1 MMVVRTALL
10 NRKTGKQ
17 APTHA
22 GHLARAISPTC
33 IGAFVKGLIF
43 ETTLREVS
51 LKKPDLDVSAHADA
65 CDAQGIGDPAL
76 LPAVSEAQIRHLLLI
91 QC

>member
-10 NRKTGKQ
+10 NRKPGKQ

-22 GHLARAISPTC
+22 GHLARAISPAC

-51 LKKPDLDVSAHADA
+51 LKKPDLDESAHASA
-65 CDAQGIGDPAL
+65 CDAQGIGGPAL
-76 LPAVSEAQIRHLLLI
+76 LPAVSVAHIRHV
-91 QC
+91 

>member
-1 MMVVRTALL
+1 MMAVRTALL
-10 NRKTGKQ
+10 NSKTGKQ

-51 LKKPDLDVSAHADA
+51 LKKPDLDESAHAAA
-65 CDAQGIGDPAL
+65 CGAHGIGGPAL
-76 LPAVSEAQIRHLLLI
+76 LPAVSVAQIRHV
-91 QC
+91 

>member
-10 NRKTGKQ
+10 NSKTGKQ

-33 IGAFVKGLIF
+33 TGAFVKGLIF

-51 LKKPDLDVSAHADA
+51 LKKTHPPTLESQLGQRAFPNVRSPLAKKMITNPH
-65 CDAQGIGDPAL
+65 
-76 LPAVSEAQIRHLLLI
+76 E
-91 QC
+91 

>member
-1 MMVVRTALL
+1 MEVVRKALL
-10 NRKTGKQ
+10 NRKSGKQ
-17 APTHA
+17 APTHS

-51 LKKPDLDVSAHADA
+51 LKKPDLDVSAHAAA
-65 CDAQGIGDPAL
+65 CGAQGTGVLAL
-76 LPAVSEAQIRHLLLI
+76 LPALSEAEIRSFSRSHV
-91 QC
+91 